1 MPAES
6 GSGDAGG
13 GRSGGSVVGAW
24 REWLNKKGSRWE
36 PDFAVYLLFA
46 LSLAGRH
53 GCRSFIKRCRA
64 LALHGAALRC
74 VALRCVALRYAAL
87 LHLHAVFLQEED
99 QSALVLLTAHHL
111 ELEATTLGAMKLG
124 AAAGEVR
131 AFSHWYFLF
140 FLGPDTCSHYCRTR
154 WCRKILYSRFRTAWH
169 DDVLLSI
176 SCLMPVLMRPDCYD
190 PYVSRLVVASARET
204 GHFVSPCSC

>member
-1 MPAES
+1 MLVE
-6 GSGDAGG
+6 AGL
-13 GRSGGSVVGAW
+13 VGAW

-53 GCRSFIKRCRA
+53 GCRSFTKRCRA
-64 LALHGAALRC
+64 LALRCIALHGF
-74 VALRCVALRYAAL
+74 ALRYAAL

-140 FLGPDTCSHYCRTR
+140 SWGLIPAGITAVPDGAGKFCTVGSGLPGMTMCCCR
-154 WCRKILYSRFRTAWH
+154 
-169 DDVLLSI
+169 
-176 SCLMPVLMRPDCYD
+176 
-190 PYVSRLVVASARET
+190 SAA
-204 GHFVSPCSC
+204 